1 MKISLFNAPT
11 HQPSTALLH
20 VMRGLMLALSLH
32 FSAAMADVKPL
43 PDVDP
48 KFVTITE
55 TNPTRDAGYVVGDTL
70 DRTVVIT
77 IKKPYELVKESLP
90 IVGYEHRWKGQ
101 LIGVELVDIKT
112 EEKQKSDSTTHKLDL
127 RYQVFTTGRTVKHA
141 SLKAE
146 ILQVRNLQTKE
157 VFQLRIPFFDFRV
170 SPLSIFGQVKLNED
184 LSPFVPPLLL
194 NAAPEHRNLKLLGIL
209 LAVSLLGLLYIFG
222 AYAWLPK
229 MGGPFAKAYR
239 DIRKMPDT
247 AEGLQS
253 AVARIHQS
261 LNHTAGN
268 SLFASNIKEFV
279 AAKPAFAPVS
289 SQIQQFFDLSKQV
302 FFEPDA
308 TVQLDDSPKNWLL
321 KFCRQLRDCERGLRP
336 DNKQKANA

>member
-1 MKISLFNAPT
+1 MNISLLKAPMP
-11 HQPSTALLH
+11 QPSAYLLR
-20 VMRGLMLALSLH
+20 VMQGIVLALTLH
-32 FSAAMADVKPL
+32 LPTAMADIKPL

-48 KFVTITE
+48 NFVTIVE

-70 DRTVVIT
+70 DRNVVIT

-101 LIGVELVDIKT
+101 LIGVELVDIQTK
-112 EEKQKSDSTTHKLDL
+112 EKQKADSATHTLDL
-127 RYQVFTTGRTVKHA
+127 RYQVFTAGKTVKHA

-184 LSPFVPPLLL
+184 MSPFVPPLLL
-194 NAAPEHRNLKLLGIL
+194 DASPEKRNLTLLAVLLG
-209 LAVSLLGLLYIFG
+209 VSLLGLLYIFG

-239 DIRKMPDT
+239 DIRKMPDS
-247 AEGLQS
+247 AEGLQT
-253 AVARIHQS
+253 AVARVHQS
-261 LNHTAGN
+261 LNRTAGN
-268 SLFASNIKEFV
+268 SLFASNIADFV
-279 AAKPAFAPVS
+279 ASKPAFAPAN
-289 SQIQQFFDLSKQV
+289 SQIEQFFNLSKQV
-302 FFEPDA
+302 FFEPNA
-308 TVQLDDSPKNWLL
+308 TVHLDDSPKAWLL

-336 DNKQKANA
+336 ENKQKANA

>member
-1 MKISLFNAPT
+1 MKTSPLNIKNTSL
-11 HQPSTALLH
+11 LR
-20 VMRGLMLALSLH
+20 VMQGLMLALTLH
-32 FSAAMADVKPL
+32 LSTAVADVKPL

-55 TNPTRDAGYVVGDTL
+55 TNPTRDAGYVVGDML
-70 DRTVVIT
+70 DRTVVIA

-112 EEKQKSDSTTHKLDL
+112 KEKLKSDSATHTLDL
-127 RYQVFTTGRTVKHA
+127 RYQVFTTSKTVKHA

-170 SPLSIFGQVKLNED
+170 SPLSIFGQVKLHED

-194 NAAPEHRNLKLLGIL
+194 DAGPEKRNLTL
-209 LAVSLLGLLYIFG
+209 LAVLLGASLLGLLYIFG
-222 AYAWLPK
+222 VYAWLPK

-239 DIRKMPDT
+239 DIRKMPDN
-247 AEGLQS
+247 AEGLQN
-253 AVARIHQS
+253 AVARVHQS
-261 LNHTAGN
+261 LNRTAGN
-268 SLFASNIKEFV
+268 SLFASNIAEFV
-279 AAKPAFAPVS
+279 ASKPAFAPVS
-289 SQIQQFFDLSKQV
+289 SQIQQFFNLSKQV
-302 FFEPDA
+302 FFEPNA
-308 TVQLDDSPKNWLL
+308 AVQLDDNPKAWLL

-336 DNKQKANA
+336 ENKQKANA

>member
-1 MKISLFNAPT
+1 MNISLLKAPMP
-11 HQPSTALLH
+11 QPSAYLLR
-20 VMRGLMLALSLH
+20 VMQGIVLALTLH
-32 FSAAMADVKPL
+32 LPTAMADIKPL

-48 KFVTITE
+48 HFVTIVE

-70 DRTVVIT
+70 DRNVVIT

-101 LIGVELVDIKT
+101 LIGVELVDIQTK
-112 EEKQKSDSTTHKLDL
+112 EKQKADSATHTLDL
-127 RYQVFTTGRTVKHA
+127 RYQVFTAGKTVKHA

-184 LSPFVPPLLL
+184 MSPFVPPLLL
-194 NAAPEHRNLKLLGIL
+194 DASPEKRNLTLLAVLLG
-209 LAVSLLGLLYIFG
+209 VSLLGLLYIFG

-239 DIRKMPDT
+239 DIRKMPDS
-247 AEGLQS
+247 AEGLQT
-253 AVARIHQS
+253 AVARVHQS
-261 LNHTAGN
+261 LNRTAGN
-268 SLFASNIKEFV
+268 SLFASNIADFV
-279 AAKPAFAPVS
+279 TSKPAFAPAS
-289 SQIQQFFDLSKQV
+289 SQIEQFFNLSKQV
-302 FFEPDA
+302 FFEPNA
-308 TVQLDDSPKNWLL
+308 TVHLDDSPKAWLL

-336 DNKQKANA
+336 ENKQKANA

>member
-1 MKISLFNAPT
+1 MKTSPLNIKNTSL
-11 HQPSTALLH
+11 LR
-20 VMRGLMLALSLH
+20 VMQGLMLALTLH
-32 FSAAMADVKPL
+32 LSTAMADVKPL

-55 TNPTRDAGYVVGDTL
+55 TNPTRDAGYVVGDML
-70 DRTVVIT
+70 DRTVVIA

-90 IVGYEHRWKGQ
+90 IVGYEHRWKGL

-112 EEKQKSDSTTHKLDL
+112 KEKLKSDSATHTLDL
-127 RYQVFTTGRTVKHA
+127 RYQVFTTSKTVKHA

-184 LSPFVPPLLL
+184 MSPFVPPLLL
-194 NAAPEHRNLKLLGIL
+194 DASPEKRNLTL
-209 LAVSLLGLLYIFG
+209 LAVLLGASLLGLLYILG
-222 AYAWLPK
+222 VYAWLPK

-239 DIRKMPDT
+239 DIRKMPDN
-247 AEGLQS
+247 AEGLQN
-253 AVARIHQS
+253 AVARVHQS
-261 LNHTAGN
+261 LNRTAGN
-268 SLFASNIKEFV
+268 SLFASNIAEFV
-279 AAKPAFAPVS
+279 ASKPAFAPVS
-289 SQIQQFFDLSKQV
+289 SQIQQFFNLSKQV
-302 FFEPDA
+302 FFEPNA
-308 TVQLDDSPKNWLL
+308 AVQLDDNPKAWLL

-336 DNKQKANA
+336 ENKQKANA

>member
-1 MKISLFNAPT
+1 MP
-11 HQPSTALLH
+11 QPSAYLLR
-20 VMRGLMLALSLH
+20 VMQGIVLALTLH
-32 FSAAMADVKPL
+32 LPTAMADIKPL

-48 KFVTITE
+48 NFVTIVE

-70 DRTVVIT
+70 DRNVVIT

-101 LIGVELVDIKT
+101 LIGVELVDIQTK
-112 EEKQKSDSTTHKLDL
+112 EKQKADSATHTLDL
-127 RYQVFTTGRTVKHA
+127 RYQVFTAGKTVKHA

-184 LSPFVPPLLL
+184 MSPFVPPLLL
-194 NAAPEHRNLKLLGIL
+194 DASPEKRNLTLLAVLLG
-209 LAVSLLGLLYIFG
+209 VSLLGLLYIFG

-239 DIRKMPDT
+239 DIRKMPDS
-247 AEGLQS
+247 AEGLQT
-253 AVARIHQS
+253 AVARVHQS
-261 LNHTAGN
+261 LNRTAGN
-268 SLFASNIKEFV
+268 SLFASNIADFV
-279 AAKPAFAPVS
+279 TSKPAFAPAS
-289 SQIQQFFDLSKQV
+289 SQIEQFFNLSKQV
-302 FFEPDA
+302 FFEPNA
-308 TVQLDDSPKNWLL
+308 TVHLDDSPKAWLL

-336 DNKQKANA
+336 ENKQKANA

>member
-1 MKISLFNAPT
+1 MKTSPLNIKNTSL
-11 HQPSTALLH
+11 LR
-20 VMRGLMLALSLH
+20 VMQGLMLALTLH
-32 FSAAMADVKPL
+32 LSTAMADVKPL

-55 TNPTRDAGYVVGDTL
+55 TNPTRDAGYVVGDML

-112 EEKQKSDSTTHKLDL
+112 KEKLKSDSATHTLDL
-127 RYQVFTTGRTVKHA
+127 RYQVFTTSKTVKHA

-184 LSPFVPPLLL
+184 MSPFVPPLLL
-194 NAAPEHRNLKLLGIL
+194 DASPEKRNLTL
-209 LAVSLLGLLYIFG
+209 LAVLLGASLLGLLYILG
-222 AYAWLPK
+222 VYAWLPK

-239 DIRKMPDT
+239 DIRKMPDN
-247 AEGLQS
+247 AEGLQN
-253 AVARIHQS
+253 AVARVHQS
-261 LNHTAGN
+261 LNRTAGN
-268 SLFASNIKEFV
+268 SLFASNIVEFV
-279 AAKPAFAPVS
+279 ASKPAFAPVS
-289 SQIQQFFDLSKQV
+289 SQIQQFFNLSKQV
-302 FFEPDA
+302 FFEPNA
-308 TVQLDDSPKNWLL
+308 AVQLDDNPKAWLL

-336 DNKQKANA
+336 ENKQKANA

>member
-1 MKISLFNAPT
+1 MNISLLKAPMP
-11 HQPSTALLH
+11 QPSAYLLR
-20 VMRGLMLALSLH
+20 VMQGIVLALTLH
-32 FSAAMADVKPL
+32 LPTAMADIKPL

-48 KFVTITE
+48 NFVTIVE

-70 DRTVVIT
+70 DRNVVIT

-101 LIGVELVDIKT
+101 LIGVELVDIQTK
-112 EEKQKSDSTTHKLDL
+112 EKQKADSATHTLDL
-127 RYQVFTTGRTVKHA
+127 RYQVFTAGKTVKHA

-184 LSPFVPPLLL
+184 MSPFVPPLLL
-194 NAAPEHRNLKLLGIL
+194 DASPEKRNLTLLAVLLG
-209 LAVSLLGLLYIFG
+209 VSLLGLLYIFG

-239 DIRKMPDT
+239 DIRKMPDS
-247 AEGLQS
+247 AEGLQT
-253 AVARIHQS
+253 AVARVHQS
-261 LNHTAGN
+261 LNRTAGN
-268 SLFASNIKEFV
+268 SLFASNIADFV
-279 AAKPAFAPVS
+279 ASKPAFAPAS
-289 SQIQQFFDLSKQV
+289 SQIEQFFNLSKQV
-302 FFEPDA
+302 FFEPNA
-308 TVQLDDSPKNWLL
+308 TVHLDDSPKAWLL

-336 DNKQKANA
+336 ENKQKANA

>member
-1 MKISLFNAPT
+1 MNISLLKAPMP
-11 HQPSTALLH
+11 QPSAYLLR
-20 VMRGLMLALSLH
+20 VMQGIVLALTLH
-32 FSAAMADVKPL
+32 LPTAMADIKPL

-48 KFVTITE
+48 NFVTIVE

-70 DRTVVIT
+70 DRNVVIT

-101 LIGVELVDIKT
+101 LIGVELVDIQTK
-112 EEKQKSDSTTHKLDL
+112 EKQKADSATHTLDL
-127 RYQVFTTGRTVKHA
+127 RYQVFTAGKTVKHA

-184 LSPFVPPLLL
+184 MSPFVPPLLL
-194 NAAPEHRNLKLLGIL
+194 DASPEKRNLTLLAVLLG
-209 LAVSLLGLLYIFG
+209 VSLLGLLYIFG

-239 DIRKMPDT
+239 DIRKMPDS
-247 AEGLQS
+247 AEGLQT
-253 AVARIHQS
+253 AVARVHQS
-261 LNHTAGN
+261 LNRTAGN
-268 SLFASNIKEFV
+268 SLFASNIADFV
-279 AAKPAFAPVS
+279 TSKPAFAPAS
-289 SQIQQFFDLSKQV
+289 SQIEQFFNLSKQV
-302 FFEPDA
+302 FFEPNA
-308 TVQLDDSPKNWLL
+308 TVQLDDSPKAWLL

-336 DNKQKANA
+336 ENKQKANA

>member
-1 MKISLFNAPT
+1 MNISLLKAPMP
-11 HQPSTALLH
+11 QPSAYLLR
-20 VMRGLMLALSLH
+20 VMQGIVLALTLH
-32 FSAAMADVKPL
+32 LPTAMADIKPL

-48 KFVTITE
+48 NFVTIVE

-70 DRTVVIT
+70 DRNVVIT

-101 LIGVELVDIKT
+101 LIGVELVDIQTK
-112 EEKQKSDSTTHKLDL
+112 EKQKADSATHTLDL
-127 RYQVFTTGRTVKHA
+127 RYQVFTAGKTVKHA

-184 LSPFVPPLLL
+184 MSPFVPPLLL
-194 NAAPEHRNLKLLGIL
+194 DASPEKRNLTLLAVLLG
-209 LAVSLLGLLYIFG
+209 VSLLGLLYIFG

-239 DIRKMPDT
+239 DIRKMPDS
-247 AEGLQS
+247 AEGLQT
-253 AVARIHQS
+253 AVARVHQS
-261 LNHTAGN
+261 LNRTAGN
-268 SLFASNIKEFV
+268 SLFASNIADFV
-279 AAKPAFAPVS
+279 ASKPAFAPAS
-289 SQIQQFFDLSKQV
+289 SQIEQFFNLSKQV
-302 FFEPDA
+302 FFEPNA
-308 TVQLDDSPKNWLL
+308 TVQLDDSPKAWLL

-336 DNKQKANA
+336 ENKQKANA

>member
-1 MKISLFNAPT
+1 MNISLLKAPMP
-11 HQPSTALLH
+11 QPSAYLLR
-20 VMRGLMLALSLH
+20 VMQGIVLALTLH
-32 FSAAMADVKPL
+32 LPTAMADIKPL

-48 KFVTITE
+48 NFVTIVE

-70 DRTVVIT
+70 DRNVVIT

-101 LIGVELVDIKT
+101 LIGVELVDIRT
-112 EEKQKSDSTTHKLDL
+112 REKQKADSATHTLDL
-127 RYQVFTTGRTVKHA
+127 RYQVFTAGKTVKHA

-184 LSPFVPPLLL
+184 MSPFVPPLLL
-194 NAAPEHRNLKLLGIL
+194 DASPEKRNLTLLAVLLG
-209 LAVSLLGLLYIFG
+209 VSLLGLLYIFG

-239 DIRKMPDT
+239 DIRKMPDS
-247 AEGLQS
+247 AEGLQT
-253 AVARIHQS
+253 AVARVRQS
-261 LNHTAGN
+261 LNRTAGN
-268 SLFASNIKEFV
+268 SLFASNIADFV
-279 AAKPAFAPVS
+279 ASKPAFAPAS
-289 SQIQQFFDLSKQV
+289 SQIEQFFNLSKQV
-302 FFEPDA
+302 FFEPNA
-308 TVQLDDSPKNWLL
+308 TVQLDDSPKAWLL

-336 DNKQKANA
+336 ENKQKANA